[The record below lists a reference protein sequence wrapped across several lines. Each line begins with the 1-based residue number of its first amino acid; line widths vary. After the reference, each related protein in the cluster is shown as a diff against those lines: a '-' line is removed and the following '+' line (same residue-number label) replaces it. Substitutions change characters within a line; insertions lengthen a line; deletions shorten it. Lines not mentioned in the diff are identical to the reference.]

1 MQKLTIKSTFLL
13 LSLVLSLGL
22 SLPAR
27 ADVLT
32 PGYTKVYAC
41 FKIDNLNKY
50 PQYLFIAVVRSVNR
64 NPTLPYSHRILKP
77 NLCFGDRG
85 YRMYSQ
91 VYALPK
97 SAVKPGE
104 ILAEQLKKFD
114 EKDRRLIPSK
124 LQIEHSRSV
133 AAIFV
138 GDITDVLEIVS
149 ISNNNLELREKS
161 SNSQMFILGLLVLSS
176 LVVTAIVIFRWRK
189 LPK

>member
-50 PQYLFIAVVRSVNR
+50 PQYLFIAVVRSVN
-64 NPTLPYSHRILKP
+64 PTLPGSHRILKP

-104 ILAEQLKKFD
+104 ILAEQLKNFD

-124 LQIEHSRSV
+124 LQIEHSRYV

-161 SNSQMFILGLLVLSS
+161 SNSQMFILGLLALSS
-176 LVVTAIVIFRWRK
+176 PVVTAIVIFRLRK